1 MSNIVELNRDV
12 EPYVLQVGQPRSKHY
27 FKDEIVPLTLVHLSD
42 VHASHSNWERMVE
55 YTNYY
60 KDYIDLVLCT
70 GDYCGGSQK
79 QYVDMYTTATC
90 ERPVYNCTG
99 NHDCTTG
106 DWTLA
111 DKSLAYGLLFNH
123 TEGWDVTFAPVP
135 QAMSYYKDFPAS
147 NVRLI
152 VLDDYYHVWETRQWL
167 RELLDDARDK
177 GLHVI
182 TAQHEPTDYINDS
195 YGSRFHTRDDYTGAF
210 KNSELRRQAPCYDN
224 RGRVLYE
231 EIIGEFI
238 DKGGVYVCNLAGH
251 DHVDQF
257 GRTDRG
263 VLNVTV
269 QNAKCC
275 NLLGDTRRVA
285 GTKSEDC
292 FNVFSVDTV
301 TGVFKIVRVG
311 ANVDRYL
318 RSRTALC
325 FDYVNGR
332 IITEV

>member
-12 EPYVLQVGQPRSKHY
+12 EPYVLQAGQRRSKHS
-27 FKDEIVPLTLVHLSD
+27 FKDELVPLTLLHLSD
-42 VHASHSNWERMVE
+42 VHACRRNWERMVE
-55 YTNYY
+55 YVNHYA
-60 KDYIDLVLCT
+60 DYIDLVLHT

-79 QYVDMYTTATC
+79 QYVDMYTTAAC
-90 ERPVYNCTG
+90 RRPIYNCAG

-152 VLDDYYHVWETRQWL
+152 VLDDYYHIWETRQWL

-182 TAQHEPTDYINDS
+182 TAQHEPTGYVDDT
-195 YGSRFHTRDDYTGAF
+195 YGSRFHTLDDYRAVFEG
-210 KNSELRRQAPCYDN
+210 NELRRKTYGYDH

-231 EIIGEFI
+231 EIIAEFI
-238 DKGGVYVCNLAGH
+238 RKGGCYVCNLAGH

-257 GRTDRG
+257 GCSRLG

-275 NLLGDTRRVA
+275 HLLGDTRRVED
-285 GTKSEDC
+285 TKCEDC

-301 TGVFKIVRVG
+301 TGIFKIVRVG